1 MTQKRLYL
9 NRNKNNMIRI
19 EGVINKFGDNLFY
32 GYIPQMKG
40 LVVQGESVE
49 QTLKELLLSLRVK
62 LAFDLGLD
70 MSNIIAD
77 DKDISEMKPKK
88 GDSVDESRYELAT
101 I

>member
-1 MTQKRLYL
+1 
-9 NRNKNNMIRI
+9 MIKI
-19 EGVINKFGDNLFY
+19 EGIINKFEDNLFY

-40 LVVQGESVE
+40 LVVQGESIE

-70 MSNIIAD
+70 MSNIIAEER
-77 DKDISEMKPKK
+77 DISEMKPMK
-88 GDSVDESRYELAT
+88 GNSIDESRYELAA